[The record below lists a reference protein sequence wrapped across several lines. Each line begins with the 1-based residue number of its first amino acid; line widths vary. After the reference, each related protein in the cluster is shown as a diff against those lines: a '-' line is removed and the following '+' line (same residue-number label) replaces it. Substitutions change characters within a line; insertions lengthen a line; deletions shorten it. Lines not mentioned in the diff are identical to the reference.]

1 MMTSAEILN
10 DFKLCEEPVKNF
22 NDLLGDFKYIKS
34 NKKINYLNVAI
45 AFDIESTSF
54 YDEVFP
60 MIERFMFVMKNI
72 SQLIG

>member
-1 MMTSAEILN
+1 MTSVEILN

-54 YDEVFP
+54 YDEEGNKRACMYAFTL
-60 MIERFMFVMKNI
+60 NI
-72 SQLIG
+72 NGRHI